1 MKIKKVLLNILLIFV
16 LFFSAAQLNQAQ
28 AAYGCGSTFT
38 QTFRKHI
45 LWMVSTWVPTEPR
58 PDCNCYFQEIGE
70 EKWTEGWWRYKK
82 ITFCCGYYYENKC
95 LATPQSGPAEENIV
109 AVVDKETLNS
119 LNPLKLFST
128 KADQFSTPGGII
140 SEVLKYA
147 FPIAGTILFLMLIFA
162 GVKMLTGATNS
173 KNMDEGKQI
182 IGTAIAGFIIL
193 FASYWIIQLIE
204 VIFGIKILGI

>member
-1 MKIKKVLLNILLIFV
+1 M
-16 LFFSAAQLNQAQ
+16 
-28 AAYGCGSTFT
+28 
-38 QTFRKHI
+38 
-45 LWMVSTWVPTEPR
+45 
-58 PDCNCYFQEIGE
+58 
-70 EKWTEGWWRYKK
+70 
-82 ITFCCGYYYENKC
+82 
-95 LATPQSGPAEENIV
+95 ATPQSGPAEENIV

-193 FASYWIIQLIE
+193 FASSWIIQFIE